1 MNPIISRPQMLP
13 ANGDITLA
21 NKSPIPEP
29 WIIPINNA
37 TNPINGKIVCNI
49 VSTASRP
56 PDKSINHFTSLQDRF
71 SLRRIYFLVLLLFP

>member
-1 MNPIISRPQMLP
+1 MLP

-49 VSTASRP
+49 VSTASRAA
-56 PDKSINHFTSLQDRF
+56 
-71 SLRRIYFLVLLLFP
+71 